1 MLFGCADEGR
11 KMLADFN
18 RSTVEVVCID
28 GLDWVLP
35 VDGWRQC
42 VSSELRIG
50 NFENGKRRNN
60 YGDI

>member
-18 RSTVEVVCID
+18 RSTIEVVCID
-28 GLDWVLP
+28 GLDWILP

-50 NFENGKRRNN
+50 NFEN
-60 YGDI
+60 